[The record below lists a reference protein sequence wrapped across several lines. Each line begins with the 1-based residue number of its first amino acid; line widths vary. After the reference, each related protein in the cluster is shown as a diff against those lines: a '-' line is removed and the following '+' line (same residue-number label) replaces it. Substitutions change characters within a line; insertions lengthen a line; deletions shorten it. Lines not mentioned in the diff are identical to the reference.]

1 MGNLTNINYPN
12 DADVS
17 FIYDALNR
25 KTTMTDGIGSTTY
38 AYSSCCGLLES
49 EDGPFANYTLYFG
62 YTDAK
67 QLASVTSAFLIVEYD
82 YDGLQRLRS
91 VVGPEGTNT
100 YFYEGAGTA
109 WRDLQLGNGTA
120 VSRHYDEL
128 MRLTN
133 MVNATDAGVLSS
145 FALTVDDADQRTQVI
160 REDGTRYNYGY
171 DAIGQLTNAA
181 ATLADDT
188 PWQAYRFGY
197 QYDSTGN
204 PVEQD
209 KNGLVFSN
217 SFNHLNQNVATVP
230 GGSLAVM
237 GRVNYAGGTVVVNS
251 VQAQLSPDL
260 IFAATGIPFTL
271 GTNVINTVFTDPF
284 GRSTNRQT
292 SVVVAQKSYQCD
304 ANGNL
309 TNDGRMAYFWNDE
322 NRLVAVRSAKT
333 GAMIQENRYDG
344 LGRRREKIEHGAD
357 GITTNRYL
365 YQNWMVLAV
374 TDGTGN
380 VLETYTHGADLSGQV
395 GGGAGGIGGILAL
408 MQANATAFYHYDFNG
423 NVVQVSGS
431 NQTQLA
437 KYTYGPFGEVLLK
450 EGEFNSR
457 YQFSTKE
464 LDMST
469 GMNYYGYRFYLSEL
483 GRWINRDPLKEAGGM
498 NLYAMGKNSPIN
510 GIDIDGR
517 KWWEKIPIVCDI
529 YHKAKCIN
537 EMDKWYKECI
547 ESIPDCDECDDL
559 VDYVF
564 CVMEQK
570 KKTKECMEKSQDMLK
585 ACLEACY

>member
-1 MGNLTNINYPN
+1 MKRICVVKKCP
-12 DADVS
+12 
-17 FIYDALNR
+17 
-25 KTTMTDGIGSTTY
+25 
-38 AYSSCCGLLES
+38 
-49 EDGPFANYTLYFG
+49 
-62 YTDAK
+62 
-67 QLASVTSAFLIVEYD
+67 ASNN
-82 YDGLQRLRS
+82 
-91 VVGPEGTNT
+91 P
-100 YFYEGAGTA
+100 
-109 WRDLQLGNGTA
+109 
-120 VSRHYDEL
+120 
-128 MRLTN
+128 
-133 MVNATDAGVLSS
+133 
-145 FALTVDDADQRTQVI
+145 
-160 REDGTRYNYGY
+160 
-171 DAIGQLTNAA
+171 IGQLTNAA

-237 GRVNYAGGTVVVNS
+237 GRVNYAGGNVVVNS

-292 SVVVAQKSYQCD
+292 SVVVTQKAYQYD
-304 ANGNL
+304 ANGNM
-309 TNDGRMAYFWNDE
+309 TNDGRITYFWNDE
-322 NRLVAVRSAKT
+322 NRLIAVRSAKT

-365 YQNWMVLAV
+365 YQNWLVLAV

-469 GMNYYGYRFYLSEL
+469 GMNYYGYRCYSPGF
-483 GRWINRDPLKEAGGM
+483 GRWASRDPITMVENIALNLIIIGPILNYKYDSINYSKCTTVDQKKYELVRYYYSQYLDENDTPRISGGISADMIMKYIIEAVANNTVFRLESHVMGDLSNYNLNTYSYVDNTPVLGYDYLGLQRPGTGSGGCT
-498 NLYAMGKNSPIN
+498 LSYN
-510 GIDIDGR
+510 GCLDTGCSASRYGRNKCVYDDGR
-517 KWWEKIPIVCDI
+517 SIGDIVCRP
-529 YHKAKCIN
+529 KG
-537 EMDKWYKECI
+537 
-547 ESIPDCDECDDL
+547 
-559 VDYVF
+559 
-564 CVMEQK
+564 
-570 KKTKECMEKSQDMLK
+570 
-585 ACLEACY
+585 CYCNPVN